1 MVRGSFVH
9 LSKSSKILWTL
20 LSAKFSFAF
29 YVFINSFISYILGGI
44 YSIFLLSLDRRFKRP
59 SSRIS
64 LFTSTALIF
73 LDKICSERV
82 FLLKNRKSNSCYCIS
97 CISNKL
103 DTNFQP
109 KLTILGFFCPN
120 YQEGYSCLNKKKWT
134 SSLNCPYLN

>member
-1 MVRGSFVH
+1 MH

-109 KLTILGFFCPN
+109 KLTILVFLPKLSRRVFLSK
-120 YQEGYSCLNKKKWT
+120 QEKVNIIIELSIFELV
-134 SSLNCPYLN
+134 